1 MASSLYS
8 GCIADPDRCRL
19 LSVDAK
25 RELVLQLSKCPHIAL
40 GLLHEWTSHDIKQI
54 LFSVLC
60 RENKYEGVS
69 KKIMLKYLFQAVNGE
84 PSGRGKRVSKSDPE
98 QNSSTLQFPH
108 KKLRK
113 NDATLLPVIAST
125 PVTAGVSAPTNSA
138 CQNSACRASLNPAD
152 KFCRRCSCCIC
163 FKYDDNKDP
172 SLWLSCNSDQ
182 PLQGESCGLSCH
194 LECALGDERSGI
206 LQSGQSKKLDGS
218 YYCIHCGKQNDLLG
232 CWKKQ
237 LLIAK
242 DARRSDVLCHRIS
255 LSHKLLVS
263 TKKYLVLHELV
274 DTALKK
280 LEGELGPITGL
291 EDKGRGIVGRLVVGA
306 EVQKLCSCAIET
318 LESVLS
324 GALTAESQTRSSC
337 VVPSNFIK
345 LEDISHESVT
355 VVFDL
360 DACPMLS
367 QGLTGFNLWHRKAS
381 EEHYPSNATGIVPTP
396 STMLVVRGLAPCT
409 CYVIKVVAFTN
420 SKEIGSWEVR
430 TNTINCPKEMDAKDS
445 MPVDAGK
452 DLNNTSAKTN
462 SSGLSNPS
470 SEDVESYNDSSTS
483 ADLSRSPESDVEYW
497 TSLEKAPHRR
507 NETAGDSRDLKTGVA
522 GDTKVGKLEEAPRG
536 SPSALDD
543 DDEEEEEPGSA
554 AEAALPKRPSELMVC
569 SREALKQNLATICS
583 VIASQEHTGSESV
596 APPEHHGSPLR
607 VTQEGAENRK
617 GVSAR
622 CAQAKSDDHIP
633 RDDSSKAEMED
644 PGTLSCKG
652 TPGKSE
658 KSGHNDD
665 GPSEPHTSAQAPPLR
680 KPSNLPQRHKQG
692 IDIVPENAPG
702 SPVPVTGNGGK
713 AKNDGR
719 VPQPCPLKPGP
730 EAGKPEDAAR
740 TDADAYVYCVKVIRW
755 LECEGYVEAG
765 FRVKFLTWLSLRA
778 TRHEKRVVSVFVD
791 TFIDDPASLAG
802 QLRDTFSEAIYS
814 KRPPMAP

>member
-1 MASSLYS
+1 
-8 GCIADPDRCRL
+8 
-19 LSVDAK
+19 
-25 RELVLQLSKCPHIAL
+25 
-40 GLLHEWTSHDIKQI
+40 
-54 LFSVLC
+54 
-60 RENKYEGVS
+60 
-69 KKIMLKYLFQAVNGE
+69 MLKYLFQAVNGE

-98 QNSSTLQFPH
+98 QNSSTLQFSH

-125 PVTAGVSAPTNSA
+125 PVTAGS
-138 CQNSACRASLNPAD
+138 
-152 KFCRRCSCCIC
+152 
-163 FKYDDNKDP
+163 
-172 SLWLSCNSDQ
+172 W
-182 PLQGESCGLSCH
+182 
-194 LECALGDERSGI
+194 
-206 LQSGQSKKLDGS
+206 
-218 YYCIHCGKQNDLLG
+218 

-255 LSHKLLVS
+255 LCHKLLAS
-263 TKKYLVLHELV
+263 TKKYLVLHEFV

-318 LESVLS
+318 LESMLS
-324 GALTAESQTRSSC
+324 GALTAESQTRSSS

-345 LEDISHESVT
+345 LVDISHESVT

-381 EEHYPSNATGIVPTP
+381 EEHYPSNPTGIVPTP

-445 MPVDAGK
+445 MPGDAGK

-483 ADLSRSPESDVEYW
+483 TDLSRSPESDVEYW
-497 TSLEKAPHRR
+497 TSLEKAPHRH
-507 NETAGDSRDLKTGVA
+507 NEVAGDSRDLQTGVA
-522 GDTKVGKLEEAPRG
+522 GGTEVDKLEEAPRG

-543 DDEEEEEPGSA
+543 DDDEEEPSSA

-583 VIASQEHTGSESV
+583 GIASQEHTGSESV
-596 APPEHHGSPLR
+596 APPEHHGSPPC
-607 VTQEGAENRK
+607 VTQEGTENRK

-622 CAQAKSDDHIP
+622 SVQAKSDDHFP
-633 RDDSSKAEMED
+633 QDDSSKAETED
-644 PGTLSCKG
+644 PGSLSCKG
-652 TPGKSE
+652 TPAGKSE
-658 KSGHNDD
+658 GGGYNDD

-680 KPSNLPQRHKQG
+680 KPSNLPQRREQG
-692 IDIVPENAPG
+692 VSPENAPG
-702 SPVPVTGNGGK
+702 SPVPVAGNRSK
-713 AKNDGR
+713 PKNDGR
-719 VPQPCPLKPGP
+719 VPQPCPVKPVP
-730 EAGKPEDAAR
+730 EPGKPEDAAR
-740 TDADAYVYCVKVIRW
+740 TDTDAYVYCVKVIRW

-791 TFIDDPASLAG
+791 AFIDDPASLAG
-802 QLRDTFSEAIYS
+802 QLSDTFSEAIYS

>member
-1 MASSLYS
+1 
-8 GCIADPDRCRL
+8 
-19 LSVDAK
+19 
-25 RELVLQLSKCPHIAL
+25 AL

-98 QNSSTLQFPH
+98 QNSSTLQFSH

-113 NDATLLPVIAST
+113 NDATLLPVIVST

-263 TKKYLVLHELV
+263 TKKYLVLHEFV

-318 LESVLS
+318 LESMLS
-324 GALTAESQTRSSC
+324 GALTAESQTQTD
-337 VVPSNFIK
+337 
-345 LEDISHESVT
+345 E
-355 VVFDL
+355 
-360 DACPMLS
+360 
-367 QGLTGFNLWHRKAS
+367 
-381 EEHYPSNATGIVPTP
+381 
-396 STMLVVRGLAPCT
+396 
-409 CYVIKVVAFTN
+409 
-420 SKEIGSWEVR
+420 
-430 TNTINCPKEMDAKDS
+430 
-445 MPVDAGK
+445 
-452 DLNNTSAKTN
+452 
-462 SSGLSNPS
+462 
-470 SEDVESYNDSSTS
+470 
-483 ADLSRSPESDVEYW
+483 
-497 TSLEKAPHRR
+497 
-507 NETAGDSRDLKTGVA
+507 
-522 GDTKVGKLEEAPRG
+522 LEEAPRG

-543 DDEEEEEPGSA
+543 DDDDEEEPGSA

-583 VIASQEHTGSESV
+583 EIASQEHTGSESV
-596 APPEHHGSPLR
+596 APPEHRGSPPR
-607 VTQEGAENRK
+607 VTQEGTENRK

-622 CAQAKSDDHIP
+622 CVQAKSDDHIP
-633 RDDSSKAEMED
+633 QDDSSKAEMED
-644 PGTLSCKG
+644 PGSLSCKG
-652 TPGKSE
+652 TPGKPE
-658 KSGHNDD
+658 NSGHNDG
-665 GPSEPHTSAQAPPLR
+665 GPSAPHTSAQAPPLR

-702 SPVPVTGNGGK
+702 SPVPMTGNGSK
-713 AKNDGR
+713 PKNHGR

-730 EAGKPEDAAR
+730 EPGKPEDAAR

-755 LECEGYVEAG
+755 LECEGYVEAS

-791 TFIDDPASLAG
+791 AFIDDPASLAG